1 MADGVLVVIPR
12 VGGGGLGKTGE
23 EAFAFARA
31 LASDLDAG
39 FDCAVVGADAEA
51 AATEAAERGADRVLV
66 VQGDRFANGG
76 DELVAASVEAAR
88 IVDPALVVIPR
99 GSEVLELTPRLAA
112 RLGGGSVTSVTG
124 VRRGDGDTI
133 EAVAAVFGGAALA
146 VYRFAAE
153 GPAVVG
159 LAPALVDPPA
169 REAGRM
175 AERVD
180 LEVPETASRV
190 RVVEAAVDSGVDRLE
205 DARIVVSG
213 GRGLQSGEHFGLIR
227 DLASALGGLP
237 GASRAIVDD
246 AWAPPEQQVGL
257 TGAIVTPDVYIA
269 AGISGASQHMAGCS
283 NARIIVAINS
293 DPSAPIFRYAH
304 LGIVDDC
311 LDVLPALIEA
321 RGRA

>member
-1 MADGVLVVIPR
+1 MACSSSSPR

-133 EAVAAVFGGAALA
+133 EAVAAVFGGA
-146 VYRFAAE
+146 
-153 GPAVVG
+153 GP
-159 LAPALVDPPA
+159 
-169 REAGRM
+169 R
-175 AERVD
+175 
-180 LEVPETASRV
+180 
-190 RVVEAAVDSGVDRLE
+190 RLPL
-205 DARIVVSG
+205 RRRRTG
-213 GRGLQSGEHFGLIR
+213 GRRPRTRARRPTSARSGPHG
-227 DLASALGGLP
+227 
-237 GASRAIVDD
+237 
-246 AWAPPEQQVGL
+246 
-257 TGAIVTPDVYIA
+257 
-269 AGISGASQHMAGCS
+269 
-283 NARIIVAINS
+283 
-293 DPSAPIFRYAH
+293 
-304 LGIVDDC
+304 
-311 LDVLPALIEA
+311 
-321 RGRA
+321 